1 VKILLA
7 AGGKSEQQHEGWPSL
22 SLAASEGHADV
33 TRVLVEDGGAV
44 DHRRGTADNRWTA
57 MHGADAEKNSALIQ
71 AAQHGHADVAR
82 ELIAG
87 RVAEDSLSQDGL
99 AALLV
104 AAQHGHAD
112 VATVLLED
120 GKTVDRRGRS
130 AGFTALMIA
139 AQNGHETVI
148 KVLLAHGA
156 PVNEQTKYGWTAL
169 MLAAQEGNTVVVKL
183 LLEAG
188 AEVAAVGGPSRYSP
202 LIFAAH
208 RGHTEVVKVLMEAG
222 ADLSQQSD
230 SGWTALSY
238 AARQG
243 QVDVVYLLVSTR
255 KKEMDKLAFEPRIA
269 FELIYRKFVDHE
281 SDDGTPLMLAAEGG
295 HDITVRTLLN
305 AGAKKDMYLPTPQQ
319 FETVQVTVMT
329 ALAMAAKQ
337 GHTKVVQVLL
347 EYGAQPNLILENGF
361 TALMYAAKVR
371 PLQWSAVTPGL
382 QPLVSA
388 EQLPC

>member
-1 VKILLA
+1 
-7 AGGKSEQQHEGWPSL
+7 
-22 SLAASEGHADV
+22 
-33 TRVLVEDGGAV
+33 
-44 DHRRGTADNRWTA
+44 

-139 AQNGHETVI
+139 AQNGHETMI

-208 RGHTEVVKVLMEAG
+208 RGHAEAVKLLLEAG
-222 ADLSQQSD
+222 ADVSQQSD

-238 AARQG
+238 AAQQG

-255 KKEMDKLAFEPRIA
+255 KKEMEQLAFEPQIA
-269 FELIYRKFVDHE
+269 SQMIYRKFVDHE

-295 HDITVRTLLN
+295 HHITVRTLLD
-305 AGAKKDMYLPTPQQ
+305 AGAQKDLYLPTPQN
-319 FETVQVTVMT
+319 FEGAGGTMQVQVTVMT
-329 ALAMAAKQ
+329 ALTIAAKQ

-347 EYGAQPNLILENGF
+347 TYGAQPDLALENGF

-371 PLQWSAVTPGL
+371 PLEWSAVTPAIGVSRAVAPLISRLCRRTTVTPSRGRCSTRVRGWMFGNAL
-382 QPLVSA
+382 QKNF
-388 EQLPC
+388 